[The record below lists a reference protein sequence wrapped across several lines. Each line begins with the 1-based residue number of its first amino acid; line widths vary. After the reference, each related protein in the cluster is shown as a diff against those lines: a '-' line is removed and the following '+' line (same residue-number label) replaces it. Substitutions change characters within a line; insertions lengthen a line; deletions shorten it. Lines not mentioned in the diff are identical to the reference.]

1 MKKSNIKNILL
12 IILIG
17 ILIGITYLYTSSWH
31 PIDTNNPYP
40 SIEET
45 SSLETLGF
53 IAYWSIPNN
62 VPDLDYIALF
72 ALTPTENGWVNLFPN
87 HFTLPIQNSKLLWTL
102 KIHSEDYTDWLRTSE
117 EITYMI
123 HKLAP
128 YMNKS
133 DGVVVNL
140 EAWQH
145 YIKLGEILKTLHDM
159 YPNKILMVTL
169 PSWGLPI
176 PSNLYMTT
184 DRFILMAYDYDF
196 QNGILAPLDK
206 VETSI
211 KFYQNISSKL
221 LLGIPLYGY
230 QYVNGKYIAIPIE
243 LIETSSVTYTEN
255 HEAMASGKQGPVIW
269 NNLETIE
276 RKIQLI
282 HKYQLKGIALWT
294 IGYTSETFID
304 TINKLIEQESTTST
318 R

>member
-1 MKKSNIKNILL
+1 MKLNIKNILL
-12 IILIG
+12 ITIG
-17 ILIGITYLYTSSWH
+17 ILIGITYLYTSGWH
-31 PIDTNNPYP
+31 PTDINNPPP
-40 SIEET
+40 SMEET

-53 IAYWSIPNN
+53 IAYWSIPNS
-62 VPDLDYIALF
+62 VPNLDYIALF
-72 ALTPTENGWVNLFPN
+72 ALIPTKDGWKNPFPKN
-87 HFTLPIQNSKLLWTL
+87 FTLSSKNSKFLWTL
-102 KIHSEDYTDWLRTSE
+102 KIHSEDYTNWLRTSE
-117 EITYMI
+117 GIIYMI
-123 HKLAP
+123 HRLAP
-128 YMNKS
+128 YMRKS

-140 EAWQH
+140 EAWHH
-145 YIKLGEILKTLHDM
+145 YTKLGEVLKTLRDM

-176 PSNLYMTT
+176 PSNLYMIT

-211 KFYQNISSKL
+211 KFYQNISPKL

-230 QYVNGKYIAIPIE
+230 QYLNDKYIAIPIE
-243 LIETSSVTYTEN
+243 LIETSSATYTEN
-255 HEAMASGKQGPVIW
+255 NEAIASGKQGHVIW

-276 RKIQLI
+276 RKIKLI

-294 IGYTSETFID
+294 VGYASETFMD
-304 TINKLIEQESTTST
+304 SINKLIKNESMNST